1 MIRRKRIKDLRS
13 ELRKARQDGVEVR
26 RQGRERE
33 PLLRRLEAQLSENDF
48 AKRLVQAM
56 EQSRRRPT

>member
-13 ELRKARQDGVEVR
+13 ELHKARQDSAEVR
-26 RQGRERE
+26 QQGRDRE
-33 PLLRRLEAQLSENDF
+33 PLLQRLEAQLSENDF

-56 EQSRRRPT
+56 QQSRRRPT